1 MTAAVARGPPG
12 QPDIGYTPDFDT
24 YSARTKRRVETEQL
38 SSELPEAFPKQLE
51 SELVWDP
58 AALEASKYDWNY
70 VLTKD
75 DIAELRQA
83 LAHFKCM
90 YHTFYWFR

>member
-1 MTAAVARGPPG
+1 MTTAVARGPPG

-24 YSARTKRRVETEQL
+24 YSVRSKCRVETEQL
-38 SSELPEAFPKQLE
+38 NSELPEGFPKQLE
-51 SELVWDP
+51 SELAWDP
-58 AALEASKYDWNY
+58 ATLEASNYDWNY
-70 VLTKD
+70 ILTTD

-90 YHTFYWFR
+90 YQSTCLI